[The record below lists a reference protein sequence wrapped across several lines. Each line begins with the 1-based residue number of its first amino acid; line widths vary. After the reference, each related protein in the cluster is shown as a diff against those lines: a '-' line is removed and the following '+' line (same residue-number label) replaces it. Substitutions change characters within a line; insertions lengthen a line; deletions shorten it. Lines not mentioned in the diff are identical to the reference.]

1 MISTHAYNVQ
11 NKSLTAVLSLLL
23 LCGMVSAH
31 PYCDILLRPA
41 FDVSFNGNVIT
52 CVNLSTPLTAGTT
65 ELWNYGDASVAD
77 NYAYHEYTT
86 IGVYPVCLT
95 LTTQDGT
102 CSSTYCRNVVV
113 PENDCNGSWDST
125 FSSSQTGTNTL
136 TLTDISTSGTP
147 DSRQWGFGDLSA
159 VSTDESPSHTWLLP
173 GSHLV
178 HLTRR
183 QNECVVTEA
192 HWVTVDGNAST
203 CGQDLFVNFTHEEMG
218 DQVVFQ
224 SELSSLTAIPVIAL
238 WSYGDGESDTAFASA
253 HTYAEPGEYQ
263 VCLFVGAAN
272 TSSFD
277 TCFAFVCRT
286 ITVGTSLVGIAET
299 EEREFKVW
307 PIPFQ
312 NELHL
317 SAPWI
322 SGNCTASL
330 TDATGREIH
339 RSQQHVTER
348 MDLYLP
354 DLRSGA
360 YMLEVNSVLGS
371 KRTLLIRD

>member
-1 MISTHAYNVQ
+1 MISIRTYNVQ

-23 LCGMVSAH
+23 QGGIVSAQ

-52 CVNLSTPLTAGTT
+52 CSNLSTPLTAGTT
-65 ELWNYGDASVAD
+65 ELWSYGDATVSD
-77 NYAYHEYTT
+77 SYAYHEYTT
-86 IGVYPVCLT
+86 LGVYPVCLT
-95 LTTQDGT
+95 LSTQDGA
-102 CSSTYCRNVVV
+102 CSSTYCRDVFV
-113 PENDCNGSWDST
+113 PENDCNGSWNST

-183 QNECVVTEA
+183 LGECVVTDA

-203 CGQDLFVNFTHEEMG
+203 CGQDLFVNFTSEEMG
-218 DQVVFQ
+218 GQVVFQ
-224 SELSSLTAIPVIAL
+224 SELTSLASIPVIAL
-238 WSYGDGESDTAFASA
+238 WSYGDGLSDTTFAST

-263 VCLFVGAAN
+263 TCLFVGATN
-272 TSSFD
+272 LSSFD

-286 ITVGTSLVGIAET
+286 ITVGASLVGVTET
-299 EEREFKVW
+299 EQHSLNVW
-307 PIPFQ
+307 PVPFQ

-317 SAPWI
+317 SAPWL
-322 SGNCTASL
+322 SGTCIARL

-348 MDLYLP
+348 MDLNLP

-360 YMLEVNSVLGS
+360 YVLEVNSVLGS